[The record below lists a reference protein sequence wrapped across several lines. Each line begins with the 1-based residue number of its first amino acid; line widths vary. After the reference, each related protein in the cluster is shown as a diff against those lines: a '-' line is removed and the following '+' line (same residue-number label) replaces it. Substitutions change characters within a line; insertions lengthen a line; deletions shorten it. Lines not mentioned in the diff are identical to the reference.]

1 MTRLLPLILIIF
13 AFAPPLWAQQ
23 SYREFERGL
32 NLSETQRSQ
41 VDTIKEKY
49 IGEWRALKDESV
61 RKRLELRELSPDR
74 PDQRE
79 RAERL
84 QRELNQIEASRHRL
98 YQQYRGEV
106 STIFNEEQRGRYN
119 RFIESERRRPMN
131 QLPPQGRQVAPGRRT
146 HGR

>member
-1 MTRLLPLILIIF
+1 MIRLLPLIFIMF
-13 AFAPPLWAQQ
+13 VAAPPLWAQQ

-41 VDTIKEKY
+41 VDNIKEKY

-61 RKRLELRELSPDR
+61 RKRLELRELHPDR

-84 QRELNQIEASRHRL
+84 QRELNQIEASRQRL
-98 YQQYRGEV
+98 YHQYRGEV
-106 STIFNEEQRGRYN
+106 STVFNEEQRGRYN
-119 RFIESERRRPMN
+119 KFIESERKRPIN
-131 QLPPQGRQVAPGRRT
+131 PVPPQGRQDAPRRRT